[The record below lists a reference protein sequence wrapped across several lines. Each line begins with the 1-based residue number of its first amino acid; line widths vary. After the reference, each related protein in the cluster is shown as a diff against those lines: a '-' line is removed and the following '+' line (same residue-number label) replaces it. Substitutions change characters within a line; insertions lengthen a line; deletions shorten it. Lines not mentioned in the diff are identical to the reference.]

1 MFNGLISEVL
11 VQFTKFTRR
20 KKEYVCDVEVL
31 LELTEVYHE
40 RYKK

>member
-31 LELTEVYHE
+31 LELEVYHE